1 MRSMG
6 PRDPI
11 LATGLPLHG
20 ETQTGV
26 AVEQNVG
33 GLVGEKL
40 HREMAELLATQTC
53 TRPDRVSWAYERV
66 WREWVVT
73 GPLSACPSPVPGIH
87 DTSPRSTKGKPQR

>member
-1 MRSMG
+1 MTSMG

-33 GLVGEKL
+33 GPVVCVWGGEFRK
-40 HREMAELLATQTC
+40 EMAEPAGHSDLRQA
-53 TRPDRVSWAYERV
+53 RPS
-66 WREWVVT
+66 
-73 GPLSACPSPVPGIH
+73 GLGI
-87 DTSPRSTKGKPQR
+87 